1 MWLFWS
7 WTMSISLKLQVKGL
21 TQAER
26 LYLNAKTCP
35 HNFISHIIKHLSSQL
50 WSIVSI
56 EFNILE
62 RYMHFTEEE
71 EEETNLVFVQT
82 KKNPILNSNLY
93 WLSTELVANKF
104 YF

>member
-1 MWLFWS
+1 
-7 WTMSISLKLQVKGL
+7 
-21 TQAER
+21 
-26 LYLNAKTCP
+26 
-35 HNFISHIIKHLSSQL
+35 
-50 WSIVSI
+50 
-56 EFNILE
+56 
-62 RYMHFTEEE
+62 MHFTEEE